1 MIAGMAAAATS
12 VHELPRNDVA
22 KAVAYARRKL
32 EELGRV
38 SDDDLH
44 VLMQLQDDPDAL
56 IAELQKLDAERKK
69 AGKAGLM

>member
-1 MIAGMAAAATS
+1 MIAGMAAAIG
-12 VHELPRNDVA
+12 VHDVPRNDVKA
-22 KAVAYARRKL
+22 AVAYARRKL

-56 IAELQKLDAERKK
+56 IEALQALDAERKK
-69 AGKAGLM
+69 AGLAGLM